1 MRDKEVHQIQT
12 DYFPHPRKITHLP
25 HTINTN
31 IFFSNKEPVRDKRV
45 LKLLVLKSCRRLRS
59 SMDNSPSLLI
69 HEQQIRAGEHILFPS
84 TKPKRTN
91 GYIPSKSGC

>member
-1 MRDKEVHQIQT
+1 M
-12 DYFPHPRKITHLP
+12 
-25 HTINTN
+25 
-31 IFFSNKEPVRDKRV
+31 RDKRV

-84 TKPKRTN
+84 TKPIRPN